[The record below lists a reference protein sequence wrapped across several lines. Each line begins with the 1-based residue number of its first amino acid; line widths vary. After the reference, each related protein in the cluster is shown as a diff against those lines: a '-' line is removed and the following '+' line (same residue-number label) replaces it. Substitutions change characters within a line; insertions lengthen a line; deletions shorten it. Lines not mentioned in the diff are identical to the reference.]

1 MGQKTRGFK
10 QIEVLVCTLE
20 LPWLQC
26 DVNKEMRAR
35 GQPWSLTCQG
45 LRRILEDWSWT
56 EYDRDSEGC
65 STSKNGGVE

>member
-26 DVNKEMRAR
+26 DVNKEMRAG

-45 LRRILEDWSWT
+45 LRRILEDWSWI
-56 EYDRDSEGC
+56 EYDRDSEG
-65 STSKNGGVE
+65 SMSSSVAS